1 MSLFSEL
8 TNIYD
13 CDLENIHGD
22 EVYNFINRNKVK
34 IEELD
39 KNITMEIVFKNDN
52 LNKLKTRNYQKSY
65 QISKL
70 KTEII
75 QKDQRIAELEEE
87 NAKLESYNR
96 QLRENYEKCI
106 DTWKQ
111 ENAKLQE
118 QIRTN
123 RKFYKEQLDKFN
135 YESKEIDLFRER
147 CGYDGWDIKDI
158 LLDLYKQTTELD
170 KLKEQFEIAILPKFK
185 QFQKVWYISLTNNIC
200 EFEIEEIQW
209 VKCIDGREMITY
221 SNSELGELYE
231 HDLFATEADAQ
242 KYLEGM
248 K

>member
-1 MSLFSEL
+1 MS
-8 TNIYD
+8 
-13 CDLENIHGD
+13 
-22 EVYNFINRNKVK
+22 
-34 IEELD
+34 
-39 KNITMEIVFKNDN
+39 KNINTIKDN
-52 LNKLKTRNYQKSY
+52 NVDYDNNSIPAMR
-65 QISKL
+65 
-70 KTEII
+70 
-75 QKDQRIAELEEE
+75 QRIAELEEE
-87 NAKLESYNR
+87 VKKYKKLLADKTHQFDSVRQRYHLLNRLQAKYDDKHKLHLSEMQCLELVEQN
-96 QLRENYEKCI
+96 EKL
-106 DTWKQ
+106 Q
-111 ENAKLQE
+111 EENAKLQE

-147 CGYDGWDIKDI
+147 CGYDGWDVKDI

-170 KLKEQFEIAILPKFK
+170 KLKEQLKNAIVPKFK

-231 HDLFATEADAQ
+231 HDLFATEAEAQ
-242 KYLEGM
+242 KYLEEH